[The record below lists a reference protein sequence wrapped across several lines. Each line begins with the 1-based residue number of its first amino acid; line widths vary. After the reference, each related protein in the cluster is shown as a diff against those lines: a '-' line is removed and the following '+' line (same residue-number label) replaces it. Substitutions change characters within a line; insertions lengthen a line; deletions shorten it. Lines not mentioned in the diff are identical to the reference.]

1 MGFQTAIAEALLETL
16 RGCLNCEDYERQ
28 LISLDDPSIECST
41 LAVSVRS
48 FAPAAQVADCA
59 VYEMQGNLV
68 LARCCVPVAGKD
80 GGPPPADEITRISTC
95 LLDDVEAVMC
105 CITSIQLN
113 VPGAVAPCK
122 PQFLTPAYTRPQGGC
137 LTVKIGYRIPG
148 VPCCAP

>member
-16 RGCLNCEDYERQ
+16 RGCLDCAEYERQ
-28 LISLDDPSIECST
+28 LITLEDPTIECST

-59 VYEMQGNLV
+59 VYEMRGNIV
-68 LARCCVPVAGKD
+68 LAKCCVPVGGAD
-80 GGPPPADEITRISTC
+80 GSPPQADEITRISTC
-95 LLDDVEAVMC
+95 LLDNVEAVLC
-105 CITSIQLN
+105 CLGAIQLN

-122 PQFLTPAYTRPQGGC
+122 PKFLTPVYSRPQGGC
-137 LTVKIGYRIPG
+137 IAVKIEYRIPG